1 MAMKYVPTD
10 QEINNAIEVANRI
23 PLKYEPYQHDT
34 IKHNPGGMT
43 LKEIGVVIGVS
54 PEGVRQ
60 IINKAFK
67 KLRRKYER

>member
-1 MAMKYVPTD
+1 
-10 QEINNAIEVANRI
+10 
-23 PLKYEPYQHDT
+23 
-34 IKHNPGGMT
+34 MT